1 MRGKRA
7 VTKSPGRSSLSRQ
20 SRVLT
25 TGANQSPA
33 QPEAARS
40 DFSELNSRRHLS
52 ELAQHLQLSVENERA
67 AIARE
72 IHDDV
77 AGALTAAKFD
87 IAWIV
92 RHTEAMPVQQRL
104 ASALEAM
111 DQAIEATQR
120 IAHNLRPAIL
130 EQGLVAALQWLTAQF
145 ERRSGV
151 QCRFRTSHD
160 TIELPPTVPLVAYRF
175 AQEALTNVS
184 KHAKAEHT
192 LVDLSLAREVLS
204 LEVSDDGQG
213 LTMADIAK
221 SDSFGIRGLR
231 ERAGTVGGW
240 VDVTSGREGTTLML
254 SIPVGRDVPAPRAS
268 RGEPWHDPSTWVGG
282 P

>member
-1 MRGKRA
+1 MRGQRA
-7 VTKSPGRSSLSRQ
+7 VTKSQARTSLSRQ
-20 SRVLT
+20 RRSIPRGLSR
-25 TGANQSPA
+25 
-33 QPEAARS
+33 PERPTPR
-40 DFSELNSRRHLS
+40 SELAVLDSRRHLS
-52 ELAQHLQLSVENERA
+52 ELAQHLQLSVETERA

-72 IHDDV
+72 VHDDV
-77 AGALTAAKFD
+77 GGALTAAKFD
-87 IAWIV
+87 LAWIA
-92 RHTEAMPVQQRL
+92 RHSESMPVQMRVS
-104 ASALEAM
+104 SALEAL

-130 EQGLVAALQWLTAQF
+130 EQGLVAALQWMTAQF

-151 QCRFRTSHD
+151 NCRFRTSHEAL
-160 TIELPPTVPLVAYRF
+160 ELPSAVPLVAYRF

-184 KHAKAEHT
+184 KHAKATNT
-192 LVDLSLAREVLS
+192 LVDLSLAHEVLS

-213 LTMADIAK
+213 LSMTDIAK

-240 VDVTSGREGTTLML
+240 VDVTSGRDGTTLML
-254 SIPVGRDVPAPRAS
+254 SIPLGHDAPAPRAS
-268 RGEPWHDPSTWVGG
+268 RSDPWHDPSSWDGG